1 MPEPITTLPTNTATA
16 DPDMFAFDPAHLAH
30 VGTSLVIAAVLG
42 WVVALIYRKSRRSV
56 DVISSFPPTLILLC
70 ILIAMVTQVIGGN
83 LARAF
88 GLVGALSIVRFR
100 TVVRDTQDTAYV
112 IFAVVVGMAV
122 GAKYLWVALIGL
134 AVVASV
140 ATLMRRR
147 AGGAPDAQPSFLLNM
162 RLAIGQDMEPSL
174 KVIDEFVQ
182 GRDLLSISTAKSGV
196 ALDVRYE
203 TRLRPHASPNELVR
217 ALNRMEGVQ
226 NVEIQRRNIDQD

>member
-1 MPEPITTLPTNTATA
+1 MPPVNTLPANTGGG
-16 DPDMFAFDPAHLAH
+16 DPELFAFDPVHLTE
-30 VGTSLVIAAVLG
+30 VGITLVLAAIFG
-42 WVVALIYRKSRRSV
+42 WIVALIYRKSRRSV
-56 DVISSFPPTLILLC
+56 DVISSFPPTLILLS
-70 ILIAMVTQVIGGN
+70 ILIAIVTQVIGGN

-112 IFAVVVGMAV
+112 IFAVVVGMAI
-122 GAKYLWVALIGL
+122 GAHHVWIAAMGLI
-134 AVVASV
+134 VVACV
-140 ATLMRRR
+140 AFLMRRR
-147 AGGAPDAQPSFLLNM
+147 AGAAPDAQPAFLLDL
-162 RLAIGQDMEPSL
+162 RVAIGHDMDPFL
-174 KVIDEFVQ
+174 KVIDEYVQ

-226 NVEIQRRNIDQD
+226 NVEVQRRNIDQD

>member
-1 MPEPITTLPTNTATA
+1 MPPVNSLPVNTGPP
-16 DPDMFAFDPAHLAH
+16 DPELLAFDPAHLAQ
-30 VGTSLVIAAVLG
+30 VAVMLVLAAVFG

-56 DVISSFPPTLILLC
+56 DVIASFPPTLILLS

-112 IFAVVVGMAV
+112 IFAVVVGMSI
-122 GAKYLWVALIGL
+122 GARYLWVAIIGL
-134 AVVASV
+134 VVVGCV
-140 ATLMRRR
+140 ALLMRRR
-147 AGGAPDAQPSFLLNM
+147 AGAAPDAQPAFLLNL
-162 RLAIGQDMEPSL
+162 RLAIGHDMEPLL
-174 KVIDEFVQ
+174 KVVDEFVQ

-196 ALDVRYE
+196 ALDVKYE
-203 TRLRPHASPNELVR
+203 TRLRPHTSPNELVR

-226 NVEIQRRNIDQD
+226 NVEVERRNIDQD